1 MLFRSLLAWL
11 AAWVAGT
18 ACQVLAA
25 LPVPPQCS
33 GAALALAVAA
43 ALASGLLRRLRHGRW
58 LPASG
63 PLALALLVF
72 SGAAAGWG
80 AAGAH
85 MAARMAQTLP
95 AAAQT
100 GDVRLTGIV
109 AAMPQRGPTGLRFV
123 LEAESAATWPGN
135 TPLHAPRQLQLA
147 WFVPPGS
154 AAPALRAGERWQ
166 LTARLRPPYGEAN
179 PNGFDAELWLWQ
191 QGIRATGS
199 VKDAASARRLA
210 GTLAHP
216 VEQLRQSLRDRLLAR
231 LAGQGGDAADS
242 GRPAHA
248 PEAAAEEEADEEL
261 ADEGRAPDRL

>member
-1 MLFRSLLAWL
+1 MKPQTAGAGLLAWL

-85 MAARMAQTLP
+85 MAARMARQGW
-95 AAAQT
+95 AWSY
-100 GDVRLTGIV
+100 GRG
-109 AAMPQRGPTGLRFV
+109 RGPY
-123 LEAESAATWPGN
+123 AE
-135 TPLHAPRQLQLA
+135 Q
-147 WFVPPGS
+147 
-154 AAPALRAGERWQ
+154 
-166 LTARLRPPYGEAN
+166 
-179 PNGFDAELWLWQ
+179 
-191 QGIRATGS
+191 
-199 VKDAASARRLA
+199 
-210 GTLAHP
+210 
-216 VEQLRQSLRDRLLAR
+216 
-231 LAGQGGDAADS
+231 
-242 GRPAHA
+242 
-248 PEAAAEEEADEEL
+248 EAAARQARQGVFAHVAEPERPADFRRRH
-261 ADEGRAPDRL
+261 GPCTRAER